1 MKTLSLLFILFISN
15 AIAQNKQSIIIGEDF
30 DGMSSYKWPAQNDA
44 KMKAAIDNDNYNIDV
59 KVAGN
64 SGYFTIPSK
73 INEKGEYNIKTK
85 ISNSTTG
92 KDEHMFGLVWGA
104 KSKDEC
110 FIFFINTVKQTFAV
124 YKYSAGKATAL
135 VPWTKCTA
143 IETNGSAN
151 ELSIITMNNNWY
163 FRINSFAVKKAPNP
177 SQAFFGNEVGIYT
190 MGKVNIKVD
199 EFYVSSEK

>member
-1 MKTLSLLFILFISN
+1 MKTLTLLFILLITTS
-15 AIAQNKQSIIIGEDF
+15 IAQNKQSIIIGEDF
-30 DGMSSYKWPAQNDA
+30 DGMSSYKWPTQNDA
-44 KMKAAIDNDNYNIDV
+44 KMKAAIDNDHYNIDV

-64 SGYFTIPSK
+64 AGYFTIPGK

-85 ISNSTTG
+85 ISNSTVG

-110 FIFFINTVKQTFAV
+110 FIFFINTVKQIFSV
-124 YKYSAGKATAL
+124 YKYSGGKATAL
-135 VPWTKCTA
+135 LPWTKCPEIKTD
-143 IETNGSAN
+143 GSAN
-151 ELSIITMNNNWY
+151 ELSIITMKSNWY
-163 FRINSFAVKKAPNP
+163 FYINNKAQKKTPM
-177 SQAFFGNEVGIYT
+177 QAFAGNEIGIYT

>member
-1 MKTLSLLFILFISN
+1 MKTLTLLFIIFIST

-30 DGMSSYKWPAQNDA
+30 DGMTDYKWPAQNDA
-44 KMKAAIDNDNYNIDV
+44 KMKASIDNDHYNIDI

-64 SGYFTIPSK
+64 AGYFAVPSK

-85 ISNSTTG
+85 ISNLTAG

-135 VPWTKCTA
+135 LPWTKSPEIKTD
-143 IETNGSAN
+143 GSAN
-151 ELSIITMNNNWY
+151 ELSIITMKSNWY
-163 FRINSFAVKKAPNP
+163 FYINNKAQKKTPV
-177 SQAFFGNEVGIYT
+177 QAFAGNETGLYT